1 MSKLNSII
9 LSNLRKFGSDVTI
22 ELSPGATILLAPN
35 GTGKTTVFE
44 AIEFGLTG
52 KIARLRNDLAHIIRD
67 DQTAATVTLNFSEI
81 TATSRVTTAGKVSRD
96 GDLSSVFPNVSANDI
111 PFLLRLTHLLDQRE
125 NGWIVNAEEKEAG
138 SQLAKLPI
146 GRDGSKARA
155 NLAAVRRS
163 LTEQKTRAE
172 EVLIG
177 HEADLNEWT
186 RLLQERD
193 FAAAGAVGALRPR
206 DRIADVLSDAA
217 KQTQSLS
224 QIPPGLLTGPVSQ
237 EGLTIAHSALSK
249 ILQGKV
255 ERTRAHI
262 SSLALVNDLVESFV
276 AAQEQL
282 EKLNEDLT
290 TANQTLEKHANT
302 KADGNAA
309 LQEHLAS
316 IHSAQQEIASI
327 GQQLE
332 RLIGETTAKQEIT
345 HRNDALTSAIAA
357 LRIAEEDFR
366 VLRDQHERNQRVRNQ
381 HVQIDAQFDGINQS
395 EQRLSAGRQMLADWQ
410 ATEQSIGEVVRQIT
424 AIDKFIDERSIYRDA
439 QRSMHES
446 CKVAEATARSRYA
459 MLSSSV
465 DAIRQAIASVAQHL
479 PADQGQ
485 CPLCL
490 EQHGAAELQSR
501 VAQALEAINPS
512 LIEAEQQLRA
522 AVVALTASEAEVDKV
537 QHAIDHSRLER
548 GALESAR
555 QDLGRKITQFRT
567 NPILASDSLVLAG
580 ESLRQKLESIGPA
593 KRHLADQRAA
603 LDAPPTPEVFEQVE
617 RAFNSAQHILDLARF
632 QQTEAASR
640 LNQSVAA
647 LAALTSG
654 VPLARTL
661 EQLTAEKAQ
670 LEQQIS
676 ELNGKAETVQS
687 ALDIQQH
694 QMVVSSTAVQA
705 IEEEIKRVQ
714 ALLLQFRT
722 SWHEQEFTGDPLAE
736 AVQAREATLRAT
748 FTLLEGYVSALESI
762 GVEISAWA
770 KLNESQLAQR
780 LIDAQRLSRSEE
792 DFGVLLNDRID
803 AARSSFLR
811 LSLISEAMD
820 LLDGSLRKE
829 IENVQKHVGKV
840 VPRWQA
846 LLKRVVRESRFHEAS
861 LKFFNSYNKDRAGVS
876 VPLGNKAVPVPN
888 VASEAQLTDLQ
899 LTFLLSMAMSHQW
912 SPWKALL
919 LDDPTQHH
927 DLVHASAVFD
937 LLRDYIVD
945 HGFQVVIA
953 THDALQARYFLRKL
967 QNDGIDAKIWTLVPT
982 EDGVTAQ
989 EGNGKQRIQ

>member
-1 MSKLNSII
+1 MSKLNSIT

-52 KIARLRNDLAHIIRD
+52 KIARLRDDLAHIIRD
-67 DQTAATVTLNFSEI
+67 DQTAATVSLNFSEL
-81 TATSRVTTAGKVSRD
+81 TATSRVTAAGKVSRD
-96 GDLSSVFPNVSANDI
+96 GDLSSVFPNVSVNDI

-155 NLAAVRRS
+155 NLAAARRS
-163 LTEQKTRAE
+163 LTEQKARAE

-177 HEADLNEWT
+177 HEADLNEWI
-186 RLLQERD
+186 RLLEERD
-193 FAAAGAVGALRPR
+193 FAAAGAIGALRPR
-206 DRIADVLSDAA
+206 DRIADILSDVAN
-217 KQTQSLS
+217 QTQSLS
-224 QIPPGLLTGPVSQ
+224 QIPPGLLTGTVSQ
-237 EGLTIAHSALSK
+237 EELTIAHSALSE

-290 TANQTLEKHANT
+290 AASQTLDKHANT
-302 KADGNAA
+302 RADGNAA
-309 LQEHLAS
+309 LREHQAS
-316 IHSAQQEIASI
+316 IHSAQQQLTSI

-332 RLIGETTAKQEIT
+332 RLVGETTAKQEIA

-357 LRIAEEDFR
+357 LSEAEEDSR
-366 VLRDQHERNQRVRNQ
+366 VLREQHERNQRVRNQ
-381 HVQIDAQFDGINQS
+381 HAQIDIQLQGINQT
-395 EQRLSAGRQMLADWQ
+395 EQRLDEGRVMLADWQ
-410 ATEQSIGEVVRQIT
+410 ATEKRISEVAQQIT
-424 AIDKFIDERSIYRDA
+424 ALELLIDKQSIDRDA
-439 QRSMHES
+439 ARSSYEA
-446 CKVAEATARSRYA
+446 CKAAEAAARSHYE

-465 DAIRQAIASVAQHL
+465 DAIRQAVASIAQHL
-479 PADQGQ
+479 PADQDQ

-490 EQHGAAELQSR
+490 EPHGAAKLQSR
-501 VAQALEAINPS
+501 VAQALEAINPR
-512 LIEAEQQLRA
+512 LTAAEQQLRA
-522 AVVALTASEAEVDKV
+522 AVEALTASEVAVEKAQQTLDL
-537 QHAIDHSRLER
+537 SRDELR
-548 GALESAR
+548 ALESSR
-555 QDLGRKITQFRT
+555 QDLGRHVTQFRID
-567 NPILASDSLVLAG
+567 PILASDSLPLAR
-580 ESLRQKLESIGPA
+580 ESLRQQLDSIAPA
-593 KRHLADQRAA
+593 KKRLTDQRAA
-603 LDAPPTPEVFEQVE
+603 LDALPTPEVFEQTE
-617 RAFNSAQHILDLARF
+617 GAFSSAQHMLDLARV
-632 QQTEAASR
+632 QQSEAATR
-640 LNQSVAA
+640 LDQAVAA

-654 VPLARTL
+654 EPLAHTL
-661 EQLTAEKAQ
+661 GQLTAEKAQ

-676 ELNGKAETVQS
+676 DLNGKVETVQS
-687 ALDIQQH
+687 ALDTQQH
-694 QMVVSSTAVQA
+694 QLVVSSTAVQG
-705 IEEEIKRVQ
+705 IEEDIRRVQ
-714 ALLLQFRT
+714 KLLLQFRA
-722 SWHEQEFTGDPLAE
+722 SWQEQELTGDPLAE
-736 AVQAREATLRAT
+736 AAQAREATLRAT
-748 FTLLEGYVSALESI
+748 LTLLEGYVSALEGI

-770 KLNESQLAQR
+770 KLSESQLAQR
-780 LIDAQRLSRSEE
+780 LIDAQRLDRSEE
-792 DFGVLLNDRID
+792 AFEAFLNESIK

-811 LSLISEAMD
+811 LSLISDAMD
-820 LLDGSLRKE
+820 LLDGSLKKE

-840 VPRWQA
+840 VPRWQS

-876 VPLGNKAVPVPN
+876 VPLGNKAVPVPDI
-888 VASEAQLTDLQ
+888 ASEAQLTDLQ

-967 QNDGIDAKIWTLVPT
+967 QNDGIEAKIWTLVPT

-989 EGNGKQRIQ
+989 AGSWKQRIQ

>member
-1 MSKLNSII
+1 MSKLNSIT

-52 KIARLRNDLAHIIRD
+52 KIARLRDDLAHIIRD
-67 DQTAATVTLNFSEI
+67 DQTAATVSLNFSEL
-81 TATSRVTTAGKVSRD
+81 TATSRVTAAGKVSRD
-96 GDLSSVFPNVSANDI
+96 GDLSSVFPNVSVNDI

-163 LTEQKTRAE
+163 LTEQKARAE

-177 HEADLNEWT
+177 HEADLNEWS
-186 RLLQERD
+186 RLLEERD

-206 DRIADVLSDAA
+206 DRIADILSDAA
-217 KQTQSLS
+217 NQTQSLS

-237 EGLTIAHSALSK
+237 EELTIAHSALSE

-262 SSLALVNDLVESFV
+262 SSLAFVNDLVESFV

-282 EKLNEDLT
+282 EKLNGDLT
-290 TANQTLEKHANT
+290 AASQTLDKHANT
-302 KADGNAA
+302 RADGNAA
-309 LQEHLAS
+309 LQEHQAS
-316 IHSAQQEIASI
+316 IHSAQQELTSI

-332 RLIGETTAKQEIT
+332 RLVGETTAKQEIA
-345 HRNDALTSAIAA
+345 HRNDALTSAIAV
-357 LRIAEEDFR
+357 LREAEEDSR
-366 VLRDQHERNQRVRNQ
+366 VLREQHERNQRVRNQ
-381 HVQIDAQFDGINQS
+381 HAQIDIQLQGISQT
-395 EQRLSAGRQMLADWQ
+395 EQRLDAGRVMLADWQ
-410 ATEQSIGEVVRQIT
+410 ATEQRISEVVQQIT
-424 AIDKFIDERSIYRDA
+424 ALEVFIDKQSIDRDA
-439 QRSMHES
+439 ARSSYEA
-446 CKVAEATARSRYA
+446 CKAAEAAARSHYE
-459 MLSSSV
+459 MLSSSA
-465 DAIRQAIASVAQHL
+465 DAIRQAVASIAQHL
-479 PADQGQ
+479 PANQDQ

-490 EQHGAAELQSR
+490 EPHGAAKLQSR
-501 VAQALEAINPS
+501 VAQALEAINPR
-512 LIEAEQQLRA
+512 LTAAEQQLRA
-522 AVVALTASEAEVDKV
+522 AVEALTDSEVAVEKAQQALDL
-537 QHAIDHSRLER
+537 SRDELR
-548 GALESAR
+548 ALESSR
-555 QDLGRKITQFRT
+555 QDLGRHVTQFRT
-567 NPILASDSLVLAG
+567 DPILASDSLPLAR
-580 ESLRQKLESIGPA
+580 ESLRQQLDSIAPA
-593 KRHLADQRAA
+593 KKRLTDQRAA
-603 LDAPPTPEVFEQVE
+603 LDVLPSPEAFEQTE
-617 RAFNSAQHILDLARF
+617 GAFSSAQHMLDLARV
-632 QQTEAASR
+632 QQSEAATR
-640 LNQSVAA
+640 LDQAVAA

-654 VPLARTL
+654 EPLAHTL

-676 ELNGKAETVQS
+676 DLNGKVETVRS
-687 ALDIQQH
+687 ALDSQQH
-694 QMVVSSTAVQA
+694 QLVVSSTAVQG
-705 IEEEIKRVQ
+705 IEEEIRRVQ
-714 ALLLQFRT
+714 TLLLQFRA
-722 SWHEQEFTGDPLAE
+722 SWQEQDLTGDPLAE
-736 AVQAREATLRAT
+736 AAQARETTLRAT
-748 FTLLEGYVSALESI
+748 LTLLEGYVSALEGI

-780 LIDAQRLSRSEE
+780 LIDAQRLDRSEE
-792 DFGVLLNDRID
+792 AFEAFLNESIK

-811 LSLISEAMD
+811 LSLISDAMD
-820 LLDGSLRKE
+820 LLDGSLKKE

-876 VPLGNKAVPVPN
+876 VPLGNKAVPVPDI
-888 VASEAQLTDLQ
+888 ASEAQLTDLQ

-967 QNDGIDAKIWTLVPT
+967 QNDGIEAKIWTLVPT

-989 EGNGKQRIQ
+989 AGSWKQRIQ

>member
-1 MSKLNSII
+1 VSKLNSIT

-52 KIARLRNDLAHIIRD
+52 KIARLRDDLAHIIRD
-67 DQTAATVTLNFSEI
+67 DQTAATVSLNFSEL
-81 TATSRVTTAGKVSRD
+81 TATSRVTAAGKVSRD
-96 GDLSSVFPNVSANDI
+96 GDLSSVFPNVSVNDI

-155 NLAAVRRS
+155 NLAAARRS
-163 LTEQKTRAE
+163 LTEQKARAE

-177 HEADLNEWT
+177 HEADLNEWI
-186 RLLQERD
+186 RLLEERD
-193 FAAAGAVGALRPR
+193 LAAAGAIGALRPR
-206 DRIADVLSDAA
+206 DRIADILSDVAN
-217 KQTQSLS
+217 QTQSLS
-224 QIPPGLLTGPVSQ
+224 HIPPGLLTGTVSQ
-237 EGLTIAHSALSK
+237 EELTIAHSALSE

-290 TANQTLEKHANT
+290 AASQTLDKHANT
-302 KADGNAA
+302 RADGNAA
-309 LQEHLAS
+309 LREHQAS
-316 IHSAQQEIASI
+316 IHSAQQQLTSI

-332 RLIGETTAKQEIT
+332 RLVGETTAKQEIA

-357 LRIAEEDFR
+357 LSEAEEDSR
-366 VLRDQHERNQRVRNQ
+366 VLREQHERNQRVRNQ
-381 HVQIDAQFDGINQS
+381 HAQIDIQLQGINQT
-395 EQRLSAGRQMLADWQ
+395 EQRLDEGRVMLADWQ
-410 ATEQSIGEVVRQIT
+410 ATEKRISEVAQQIT
-424 AIDKFIDERSIYRDA
+424 ALELLIDKQSIDRDA
-439 QRSMHES
+439 ARSSYEA
-446 CKVAEATARSRYA
+446 CKAAEAAARSHYE

-465 DAIRQAIASVAQHL
+465 DAIRQAVASIAQHL
-479 PADQGQ
+479 PADQDQ

-490 EQHGAAELQSR
+490 EPHGAAKLQSR
-501 VAQALEAINPS
+501 VAQALEAINPR
-512 LIEAEQQLRA
+512 LTAAEQQLRA
-522 AVVALTASEAEVDKV
+522 AVEALTASEVAVEKAQQTLD
-537 QHAIDHSRLER
+537 ISRDELR
-548 GALESAR
+548 ALESSR
-555 QDLGRKITQFRT
+555 QDLGRHVTQFRID
-567 NPILASDSLVLAG
+567 PILASDSLPLAR
-580 ESLRQKLESIGPA
+580 ESLRQQLDSIAPA
-593 KRHLADQRAA
+593 KKRLTDQRAA
-603 LDAPPTPEVFEQVE
+603 LDALPTPEVFEQTE
-617 RAFNSAQHILDLARF
+617 GAFSSAQHMLDLARV
-632 QQTEAASR
+632 QQSEAATR
-640 LNQSVAA
+640 LDQAVAA

-654 VPLARTL
+654 EPLAHTL
-661 EQLTAEKAQ
+661 GQLTAEKAQ

-676 ELNGKAETVQS
+676 DLNGKVETVQS
-687 ALDIQQH
+687 ALDTQQH
-694 QMVVSSTAVQA
+694 QLVVSSTAVQG
-705 IEEEIKRVQ
+705 IEEDIRRVQ
-714 ALLLQFRT
+714 KLLLQFRA
-722 SWHEQEFTGDPLAE
+722 SWQEQELTGDPLAE
-736 AVQAREATLRAT
+736 AAQAREATLRAT
-748 FTLLEGYVSALESI
+748 LTLLEGYVSALEGI

-770 KLNESQLAQR
+770 KLSESQLAQR
-780 LIDAQRLSRSEE
+780 LIDAQRLDRSEE
-792 DFGVLLNDRID
+792 AFEAFLNESIK

-811 LSLISEAMD
+811 LSLISDAMD
-820 LLDGSLRKE
+820 LLDGSLKKE

-840 VPRWQA
+840 VPRWQS

-876 VPLGNKAVPVPN
+876 VPLGNKAVPVPDI
-888 VASEAQLTDLQ
+888 ASEAQLTDLQ

-967 QNDGIDAKIWTLVPT
+967 QNDGIEAKIWTLVPT

-989 EGNGKQRIQ
+989 AGSWKQRIQ

>member
-1 MSKLNSII
+1 MNSIT

-52 KIARLRNDLAHIIRD
+52 KIARLRDDLAHIIRD
-67 DQTAATVTLNFSEI
+67 DQTAATVSLNFSEL
-81 TATSRVTTAGKVSRD
+81 TATSRVTAAGKVSRD
-96 GDLSSVFPNVSANDI
+96 GDLSSVFPNVSVNDI

-155 NLAAVRRS
+155 NLAAARRS
-163 LTEQKTRAE
+163 LTEQKARAE

-177 HEADLNEWT
+177 HEADLNEWI
-186 RLLQERD
+186 RLLEERD
-193 FAAAGAVGALRPR
+193 LAAAGAIGALRPR
-206 DRIADVLSDAA
+206 DRIADILSDVAN
-217 KQTQSLS
+217 QTQSLS
-224 QIPPGLLTGPVSQ
+224 HIPPGLLTGTVSQ
-237 EGLTIAHSALSK
+237 EELTIAHSALSE

-290 TANQTLEKHANT
+290 AASQTLDKHANT
-302 KADGNAA
+302 RADGNAA
-309 LQEHLAS
+309 LREHQAS
-316 IHSAQQEIASI
+316 IHSAQQQLTSI

-332 RLIGETTAKQEIT
+332 RLVGETTAKQEIA

-357 LRIAEEDFR
+357 LSEAEEDSR
-366 VLRDQHERNQRVRNQ
+366 VLREQHERNQRVRNQ
-381 HVQIDAQFDGINQS
+381 HAQIDIQLQGINQT
-395 EQRLSAGRQMLADWQ
+395 EQRLDEGRVMLADWQ
-410 ATEQSIGEVVRQIT
+410 ATEKRISEVAQQIT
-424 AIDKFIDERSIYRDA
+424 ALELLIDKQSIDRDA
-439 QRSMHES
+439 ARSSYEA
-446 CKVAEATARSRYA
+446 CKAAEAAARSHYE

-465 DAIRQAIASVAQHL
+465 DAIRQAVASIAQHL
-479 PADQGQ
+479 PADQDQ

-490 EQHGAAELQSR
+490 EPHGAAKLQSR
-501 VAQALEAINPS
+501 VAQALEAINPR
-512 LIEAEQQLRA
+512 LTAAEQQLRA
-522 AVVALTASEAEVDKV
+522 AVEALTASEVAVEKAQQTLD
-537 QHAIDHSRLER
+537 ISRDELR
-548 GALESAR
+548 AVESSR
-555 QDLGRKITQFRT
+555 QDLGRHVTQFRID
-567 NPILASDSLVLAG
+567 PILASDSLPLAR
-580 ESLRQKLESIGPA
+580 ESLRQQLDSIAPA
-593 KRHLADQRAA
+593 KKRLTDQRAA
-603 LDAPPTPEVFEQVE
+603 LDALPTPEVFEQTE
-617 RAFNSAQHILDLARF
+617 GAFSSAQHMLDLARV
-632 QQTEAASR
+632 QQSEAATR
-640 LNQSVAA
+640 LDQAVAA

-654 VPLARTL
+654 EPLAHTL
-661 EQLTAEKAQ
+661 GQLTAEKAQ

-676 ELNGKAETVQS
+676 DLNGKVETVQS
-687 ALDIQQH
+687 ALDTQQH
-694 QMVVSSTAVQA
+694 QLVVSSTAVQG
-705 IEEEIKRVQ
+705 IEEDIRRVQ
-714 ALLLQFRT
+714 KLLLQFRA
-722 SWHEQEFTGDPLAE
+722 SWQEQELTGDPLAE
-736 AVQAREATLRAT
+736 AAQAREATLRAT
-748 FTLLEGYVSALESI
+748 LTLLEGYVSALEGI

-770 KLNESQLAQR
+770 KLSESQLAQR
-780 LIDAQRLSRSEE
+780 LIDAQRLDRSEE
-792 DFGVLLNDRID
+792 AFEAFLNESIK

-811 LSLISEAMD
+811 LSLISDAMD
-820 LLDGSLRKE
+820 LLDGSLKKE

-840 VPRWQA
+840 VPRWQS

-876 VPLGNKAVPVPN
+876 VPLGNKAVPVPDI
-888 VASEAQLTDLQ
+888 ASEAQLTDLQ

-967 QNDGIDAKIWTLVPT
+967 QNDGIEAKIWTLVPT

-989 EGNGKQRIQ
+989 AGSWKQRIQ

>member
-1 MSKLNSII
+1 MSKLNSIT

-52 KIARLRNDLAHIIRD
+52 KIARLRDDLAHIIRD
-67 DQTAATVTLNFSEI
+67 DQTAATVSLNFSEL
-81 TATSRVTTAGKVSRD
+81 TATSRVTAAGKVSRD
-96 GDLSSVFPNVSANDI
+96 GDLSSVFPNVSVNDI

-155 NLAAVRRS
+155 NLAAARRS
-163 LTEQKTRAE
+163 LTEQKARAE

-177 HEADLNEWT
+177 HEADLNEWI
-186 RLLQERD
+186 RLLEERD
-193 FAAAGAVGALRPR
+193 LAAAGAIGALRPR
-206 DRIADVLSDAA
+206 DRIADILSDVAN
-217 KQTQSLS
+217 QTQSLS
-224 QIPPGLLTGPVSQ
+224 HIPPGLLTGTVSQ
-237 EGLTIAHSALSK
+237 EELTIAHSALSE

-290 TANQTLEKHANT
+290 AASQTLDKHANT
-302 KADGNAA
+302 RADGNAA
-309 LQEHLAS
+309 LREHQAS
-316 IHSAQQEIASI
+316 IHSAQQQLTSI

-332 RLIGETTAKQEIT
+332 RLVGETTAKQEIA

-357 LRIAEEDFR
+357 LSEAEEDSR
-366 VLRDQHERNQRVRNQ
+366 VLREQHERNQRVRNQ
-381 HVQIDAQFDGINQS
+381 HAQIDIQLQGINQT
-395 EQRLSAGRQMLADWQ
+395 EQRLDEGRVMLADWQ
-410 ATEQSIGEVVRQIT
+410 ATEKRISEVAQQIT
-424 AIDKFIDERSIYRDA
+424 ALELLIDKQSIDRDA
-439 QRSMHES
+439 ARSSYEA
-446 CKVAEATARSRYA
+446 CKAAEAAARSHYE

-465 DAIRQAIASVAQHL
+465 DAIRQAVASIAQHL
-479 PADQGQ
+479 PADQDQ

-490 EQHGAAELQSR
+490 EPHGAAKLQSR
-501 VAQALEAINPS
+501 VAQALEAINPR
-512 LIEAEQQLRA
+512 LTAAEQQLRA
-522 AVVALTASEAEVDKV
+522 AVEALTASEVAVEKAQQTLD
-537 QHAIDHSRLER
+537 ISRDELR
-548 GALESAR
+548 AVESSR
-555 QDLGRKITQFRT
+555 QDLGRHVTQFRID
-567 NPILASDSLVLAG
+567 PILASDSLPLAR
-580 ESLRQKLESIGPA
+580 ESLRQQLDSIAPA
-593 KRHLADQRAA
+593 KKRLTDQRAA
-603 LDAPPTPEVFEQVE
+603 LDALPTPEVFEQTE
-617 RAFNSAQHILDLARF
+617 GAFSSAQHMLDLARV
-632 QQTEAASR
+632 QQSEAATR
-640 LNQSVAA
+640 LDQAVAA

-654 VPLARTL
+654 EPLAHTL
-661 EQLTAEKAQ
+661 GQLTAEKAQ

-676 ELNGKAETVQS
+676 DLNGKVETVQS
-687 ALDIQQH
+687 ALDTQQH
-694 QMVVSSTAVQA
+694 QLVVSSTAVQG
-705 IEEEIKRVQ
+705 IEEDIRRVQ
-714 ALLLQFRT
+714 KLLLQFRA
-722 SWHEQEFTGDPLAE
+722 SWQEQELTGDPLAE
-736 AVQAREATLRAT
+736 AAQAREATLRAT
-748 FTLLEGYVSALESI
+748 LTLLEGYVSALEGI

-770 KLNESQLAQR
+770 KLSESQLAQR
-780 LIDAQRLSRSEE
+780 LIDAQRLDRSEE
-792 DFGVLLNDRID
+792 AFEAFLNESIK

-811 LSLISEAMD
+811 LSLISDAMD
-820 LLDGSLRKE
+820 LLDGSLKKE

-840 VPRWQA
+840 VPRWQS

-876 VPLGNKAVPVPN
+876 VPLGNKAVPVPDI
-888 VASEAQLTDLQ
+888 ASEAQLTDLQ

-967 QNDGIDAKIWTLVPT
+967 QNDGIEAKIWTLVPT

-989 EGNGKQRIQ
+989 AGSWKQRIQ